1 MLERFPTWHVWKLIH
16 SHISLDM
23 YEMLVRALR
32 VKRPAGGVSRLS
44 NVWMWV
50 ILSFLSNLS
59 VSLGS
64 FYFAYSSLI
73 LSMAMPL
80 MTSVSFLIP
89 IFTTF
94 VTLRYA
100 LNISN
105 AIAAQ
110 RQIGSYDLFA
120 LLPAGE
126 FANVLNITRVYR
138 HPLQGMVTGMV
149 SALVLFLLVW
159 IVTAG
164 FPLSLTGNLIGLST
178 VAYYALPVMALGI
191 SSFVDYL
198 QSFVAATLIAILA
211 SQNAKPGQAQ
221 VTLVGSFIA
230 LQLALYVI
238 VGGFS
243 AQFANYMVYSSFTA
257 TRSLYLF
264 TSYSLYWILQSIIMI
279 GVREIINAALWA
291 WVRRQMDADE

>member
-1 MLERFPTWHVWKLIH
+1 MLERFPTWRVWKLIH

-23 YEMLVRALR
+23 YEMLVRTLR

-44 NVWMWV
+44 NVWTWV

-59 VSLGS
+59 LSLGS
-64 FYFAYSSLI
+64 FYFAYSSFI

-89 IFTTF
+89 IFITF

-100 LNISN
+100 LQISN
-105 AIAAQ
+105 AIAGQ
-110 RQIGSYDLFA
+110 REIGSYDLFA

-126 FANVLNITRVYR
+126 FANMLNITRAHR
-138 HPLQGMVTGMV
+138 HPLQGALTGVV
-149 SALVLFLLVW
+149 SSLLLYALVW

-164 FPLSLTGNLIGLST
+164 FPLSLTGSLVGLST
-178 VAYYALPVMALGI
+178 VAYYALPVLGQGI
-191 SSFVDYL
+191 ASFADYL

-211 SQNAKPGQAQ
+211 SQRAKPGQAQ
-221 VTLVGSFIA
+221 VTLIGSFIA
-230 LQLALYVI
+230 LQVALYVI

-243 AQFANYMVYSSFTA
+243 AQFANFMVYSSVTA

-264 TSYSLYWILQSIIMI
+264 TSYSLYWIIQSVIMI
-279 GVREIINAALWA
+279 GVREVINAALWWA
-291 WVRRQMDADE
+291 VRREMGGER